1 MPITR
6 SGRLRAGVVAACLLA
21 TIAFVPAESLAAA
34 AVVGHGPINL
44 VTPPGRVASTSTNWA
59 GFSAFEHHTSFSSV
73 RGRWVQP
80 TATCNS
86 NHDQWAS
93 FWIGIDG
100 YNSNTV
106 EQIGTDSDC
115 RDSSAPG
122 GTPTY
127 YAWFEMYPA
136 PPHTIG
142 GVPIHPGDQ
151 IVTRISASNHRF
163 SLVLTNATTG
173 KSFQTREKL
182 VTAEQSSAEWIA
194 EAPSG
199 CNGQSCKVL
208 PLANFG
214 SVDFTGSYTTGDGHQ
229 GSISDPAWKHDRITM
244 AASQTV
250 VKAATS
256 PLNATGTEFSVD
268 WQHV

>member
-21 TIAFVPAESLAAA
+21 TIAFVPAESVAAS
-34 AVVGHGPINL
+34 AVVGHVGPKHL

-59 GFSAFEHHTSFSSV
+59 GFAAFERHTTFSNV

-80 TATCNS
+80 TATCNT
-86 NHDQWAS
+86 NKTQYAS

-115 RDSSAPG
+115 VGHS
-122 GTPTY
+122 PTY

-136 PPHTIG
+136 PPHTIS
-142 GVPIHPGDQ
+142 GVAIHPGDQ
-151 IVTRISASNHRF
+151 IVTRISASNSRF

-173 KSFQTREKL
+173 KTFQTREKL
-182 VTAEQSSAEWIA
+182 VTAEQASAEWIA

-199 CNGQSCKVL
+199 CTSQSCRVL

-229 GSISDPAWKHDRITM
+229 GSISDAAWKHDRITM
-244 AASQTV
+244 AGSHGIT
-250 VKAATS
+250 AATS
-256 PLNATGTEFSVD
+256 AHDATGTQFSVD

>member
-6 SGRLRAGVVAACLLA
+6 SGRLRTGLLAACLLA
-21 TIAFVPAESLAAA
+21 AVAFVPVESVAAA
-34 AVVGHGPINL
+34 ATVGHVGPKHL
-44 VTPPGRVASTSTNWA
+44 VTPPGRLISTSTNWA
-59 GFSAFEHHTSFSSV
+59 GFAAFQKRTTFSAV
-73 RGRWVQP
+73 RGRWIEP
-80 TATCNS
+80 TATCNT
-86 NHDQWAS
+86 NKTQYAS

-115 RDSSAPG
+115 VG
-122 GTPTY
+122 HTPTY

-136 PPHTIG
+136 PPHNIT
-142 GVPIHPGDQ
+142 GVAIHPGDR

-163 SLVLTNATTG
+163 TLVLTNATTG
-173 KSFQTREKL
+173 KTFKTREKL
-182 VTAEQSSAEWIA
+182 LQAQQSSAEWIA

-199 CNGQSCKVL
+199 CTSQSCHVL

-214 SVDFTGSYTTGDGHQ
+214 SIDFTGSYTTANGHE
-229 GSISDPAWKHDRITM
+229 GSISDPAWKHDRINM
-244 AASQTV
+244 AASASVT
-250 VKAATS
+250 KATTS
-256 PLNATGTEFSVD
+256 PLNATGTEFSVT